1 MGNTKS
7 QKSSATV
14 LILKNTTVLCL
25 SRRFTLCCI
34 PRPIRLEASLKAW
47 SFPANSK
54 SVQSSLVGVSVSVG
68 VSVFCRTGFI
78 NFQLAKIPVWTKLK
92 ASENSEDNT

>member
-1 MGNTKS
+1 MFIKFVLYSKTNKTTAIVLPLQLTSPYIYIYIQYIHMGNTKS

-25 SRRFTLCCI
+25 SRRFTLCSI

-54 SVQSSLVGVSVSVG
+54 SVLSSMLV
-68 VSVFCRTGFI
+68 
-78 NFQLAKIPVWTKLK
+78 
-92 ASENSEDNT
+92 

>member
-1 MGNTKS
+1 MFIKFVLYSKTNKTTAIVLPLQLTSPYIYIQYIHMGNTKS

-54 SVQSSLVGVSVSVG
+54 SVLSSMLV
-68 VSVFCRTGFI
+68 
-78 NFQLAKIPVWTKLK
+78 
-92 ASENSEDNT
+92 

>member
-1 MGNTKS
+1 MS
-7 QKSSATV
+7 
-14 LILKNTTVLCL
+14 
-25 SRRFTLCCI
+25 I
-34 PRPIRLEASLKAW
+34 PSLFKIDPLLKAW